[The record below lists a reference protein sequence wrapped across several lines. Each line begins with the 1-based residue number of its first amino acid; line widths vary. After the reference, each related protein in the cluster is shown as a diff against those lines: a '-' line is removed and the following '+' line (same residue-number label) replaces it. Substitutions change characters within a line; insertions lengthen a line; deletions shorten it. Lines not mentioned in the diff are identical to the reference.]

1 MAWKGGLERALDRC
15 NAVLRPTGLQ
25 IAWYSGADR
34 RTADALRRQGAKLRY
49 RDLQFFRGI
58 TAPGHITIEEARF
71 LADLAQAS
79 APDRPIVEIG
89 TLFGFSTLVLAR
101 AKHPGQ
107 RLITVDN
114 YCWNPLGLPPDA
126 HARATAAVLQDAVK
140 TQNVEVV
147 RADKDDFYR
156 AYAGSPP
163 ALFFCDADHAYEP
176 TLRDLR
182 WARDAG
188 ADIICGHDH
197 HPLRHPGVVRAVSDL
212 GGAGEIR
219 GTVFVL
225 ACAGR
230 PGI

>member
-15 NAVLRPTGLQ
+15 NTVLRPTGLQ
-25 IAWYSGADR
+25 IAWYSDADR
-34 RTADALRRQGAKLRY
+34 RTAAALRSEGVRFRH

-58 TAPGHITIEEARF
+58 TAPGHVTIEEARF
-71 LADLAQAS
+71 LAELAQAS
-79 APDRPIVEIG
+79 EPERPIIEIG
-89 TLFGFSTLVLAR
+89 TLFGFSTLALAR

-114 YCWNPLGLPPDA
+114 YCWNPLGLNPDA
-126 HARATAAVLQDAVK
+126 HARTAATVLQDAVE
-140 TQNVEVV
+140 TQNVEIV
-147 RADKDDFYR
+147 RADKEAFYR
-156 AYAGSPP
+156 TYDGPPP

-188 ADIICGHDH
+188 AAIICGHDH
-197 HPLRHPGVVRAVSDL
+197 HATRHPGVVRAVSDL
-212 GGAGEIR
+212 GGAREVR

-225 ACAGR
+225 ASPDGS
-230 PGI
+230 GI